1 MIIGL
6 FYFCTQSF
14 NTCACADLRDE
25 DLLALGLS
33 LKAWPPPLLDT
44 IEADEYDND
53 LRLDAV
59 WRELGLPGLG
69 VVDAWRADD
78 ILSFFRMQQCKVL
91 AFTSGAHGRLGAES
105 RVSWLDEQALML
117 IADGVLGGW
126 SLFKTWGQHAV
137 VVCDD
142 AAGAERGGDAGAGGT
157 IGGAGGLVEG
167 AGCGPRTDECYAGQG
182 RYAVNVCDM

>member
-1 MIIGL
+1 MSRPL
-6 FYFCTQSF
+6 LPDHRSLLLLHTQSF
-14 NTCACADLRDE
+14 NTCACADLSDE

-105 RVSWLDEQALML
+105 CVSWLDEQALLL

-126 SLFKTWGQHAV
+126 SLFKKWDQ
-137 VVCDD
+137 
-142 AAGAERGGDAGAGGT
+142 ERGGAGAGG
-157 IGGAGGLVEG
+157 ARASRQRFDSSDVDSSEL
-167 AGCGPRTDECYAGQG
+167 D
-182 RYAVNVCDM
+182 